1 MKVLPADARYSW
13 SSDHNEHNAICN
25 GTTQNDEHDKHKQQR
40 TTPHV
45 CVKQLTDFLY
55 SAVDKLDYCKGKG
68 LDTCYSATWMSQ
80 TRDQQRFT
88 ISEVAADSH
97 EPMVPQRIVW
107 LPIARANGQSIGPTV
122 QLADTPSP
130 QSATLC
136 IHPVAVVILLISRLA
151 KVGG

>member
-1 MKVLPADARYSW
+1 
-13 SSDHNEHNAICN
+13 
-25 GTTQNDEHDKHKQQR
+25 
-40 TTPHV
+40 
-45 CVKQLTDFLY
+45 
-55 SAVDKLDYCKGKG
+55 
-68 LDTCYSATWMSQ
+68 MSQ

-122 QLADTPSP
+122 QLADT
-130 QSATLC
+130 LC